1 MVGASSNIY
10 VSVTGPQASVEH
22 EGYRREQHLW
32 IISVEPHHTQVPG
45 LSHKD
50 PEPLHYTA
58 TKNLET
64 GSYTVKEHD
73 LSDGPGIIGNIL
85 IVESAHMSSAKL
97 LEILEHDLGSTSKTS
112 QSKDRQPSDDDEPE
126 HWIRHAI
133 HGLQHRKIAD
143 SFQIDEFMMFAHGYL
158 ANRLENER
166 PALIAYPKIHK
177 DHEKKSSKHKFWI
190 SNPMAARTKT
200 NTSGEAMKYG
210 GLM

>member
-1 MVGASSNIY
+1 MLGANSNIY
-10 VSVTGPQASVEH
+10 VSVTGPQASAEH
-22 EGYRREQHLW
+22 EGYRRQQHLW

-50 PEPLHYTA
+50 REPIHYTA
-58 TKNLET
+58 TQNVET
-64 GSYTVKEHD
+64 GGYTVKSHE

-85 IVESAHMSSAKL
+85 IVESAHVSPDKL
-97 LEILEHDLGSTSKTS
+97 LEILEHDLGSSKTS
-112 QSKDRQPSDDDEPE
+112 QSTDRQSSDDEPE

-133 HGLQHRKIAD
+133 HGLQHRKIAE
-143 SFQIDEFMMFAHGYL
+143 SFQVDEFMTFAHGYL

-190 SNPMAARTKT
+190 SYPTASRIKT
-200 NTSGEAMKYG
+200 NSNGEAMRYG